1 MLVKLLETILGEN
14 WGSKVFFIALAGSL
28 LFFWWLL
35 IYSHGVTPHGH

>member
-1 MLVKLLETILGEN
+1 MLIKLLEAILGEN
-14 WGSKVFFIALAGSL
+14 WGSKVFFMALAGSM